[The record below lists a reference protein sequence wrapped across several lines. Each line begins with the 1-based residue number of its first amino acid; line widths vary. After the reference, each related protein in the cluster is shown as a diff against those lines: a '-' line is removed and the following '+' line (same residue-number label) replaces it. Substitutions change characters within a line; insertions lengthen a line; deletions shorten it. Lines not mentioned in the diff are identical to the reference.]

1 MFILSVLYLLIHSL
15 IKPRIVLATENLVLR
30 QQLVVL
36 NRTVKRPQI
45 HRRDRFFWVI
55 LSRLWKD
62 WREVLIIVKPETVVK
77 WHREGFRLYWKWKSG
92 VRRAGRPKI
101 KKVIRE
107 LIKRMSVENPLWGVP
122 RLQAELSLLGFEVAA
137 STVAK
142 YRVRNRK
149 PPSQTW
155 KKFLAAH
162 ASQIAAIDFFT
173 VPTVT
178 FSTLYCFLVLLHD
191 RRRVVHF
198 SVTAHRRLIGRRS
211 R

>member
-101 KKVIRE
+101 NKVIRE

-155 KKFLAAH
+155 KKFRNYSRA
-162 ASQIAAIDFFT
+162 FT
-173 VPTVT
+173 RK
-178 FSTLYCFLVLLHD
+178 TL
-191 RRRVVHF
+191 
-198 SVTAHRRLIGRRS
+198 
-211 R
+211 